1 MKLLLNCR
9 NSDCKETDGL
19 RLNLEPVQ
27 SKLYSQNGCF
37 LHYASSNHIGK
48 YLKQNPP
55 TQKYANVEE
64 PVAKRSRSTLLT
76 FNSKE
81 SCLFCGE
88 MCSLRPDFRN
98 PWWWRKIILRRTADL
113 GKRKKVSRMSYCWY
127 VLPYQW
133 WWKFKLNFICSSK
146 PRFWEINK
154 TLMIYVKT
162 MLNFVRKFQDGSH
175 NSHCQGGQMELIL
188 FSTASL
194 WGKPKLV

>member
-1 MKLLLNCR
+1 MKEKVALFMDFQIRVLLIEMKLLLNCR

-81 SCLFCGE
+81 NCLF
-88 MCSLRPDFRN
+88 
-98 PWWWRKIILRRTADL
+98 
-113 GKRKKVSRMSYCWY
+113 
-127 VLPYQW
+127 
-133 WWKFKLNFICSSK
+133 
-146 PRFWEINK
+146 
-154 TLMIYVKT
+154 
-162 MLNFVRKFQDGSH
+162 
-175 NSHCQGGQMELIL
+175 
-188 FSTASL
+188 L
-194 WGKPKLV
+194 WGNVFFETRFSQSVKMEKNYFT